1 MRYTFFTLLLIF
13 MQIINVHNNLTIT
26 LDDQVIATVN
36 RSDFTTAV
44 FEGLVLN
51 EEKFDAFLNR
61 IDQQV
66 SREPI
71 NATIDPHG
79 KLVPEQH
86 GYELDRKSFIES
98 FYAYFYNNSSAEI
111 EVPRI
116 ITYPKVDSELL
127 LNLRTKQVGQYITY
141 FNKFNKERAHNISLA
156 VDAINNHVVFPG
168 ETFSFNKVV
177 GNRTVEKGYLPA
189 PIIVRG
195 ELTDGIGG
203 GICQVSSTLFNA
215 VDQVGVEI
223 VQRYSHSRRVRYVP
237 PGRDATVS
245 WYGPDF
251 KFKNNYNQPILIQ
264 ARLYGG
270 SVIIRV
276 FSSETFIKTKSESL
290 EKATS

>member
-1 MRYTFFTLLLIF
+1 MRYHFLTLFFVF
-13 MQIINVHNNLTIT
+13 MQMINIHNNLSIT
-26 LDDQVIATVN
+26 LDGQTIATVK
-36 RSDFTTAV
+36 RSDFTATV
-44 FEGLVLN
+44 FEGLVVD
-51 EEKFDAFLNR
+51 EEKFNAFVDK
-61 IDQQV
+61 IEQQV
-66 SREPI
+66 NKEPI
-71 NATIDPHG
+71 NATIDLHG
-79 KLVPEQH
+79 RLVPEQF
-86 GYELDRKSFIES
+86 GYTLNRKSFIEA
-98 FYAYFYNNSSAEI
+98 FYSYFFDDAPAEI

-127 LNLRTKQVGQYITY
+127 LNIRTKQVGQYITY
-141 FNKFNKERAHNISLA
+141 FNKFNKQRSHNISLA

-168 ETFSFNKVV
+168 ETFSFNNVV
-177 GNRTVEKGYLPA
+177 GNRTIEKGYLPA

-215 VDQVGVEI
+215 VDQVGLEI

-251 KFKNNYNQPILIQ
+251 KFKNNFNQPILIQ
-264 ARLYGG
+264 ARTYGG

-276 FSSETFIKTKSESL
+276 FSSETFIKP
-290 EKATS
+290 